1 MSVTLLVG
9 AVLFVITAQQTE
21 PSRQVTLVRS
31 TDLVRALK
39 RADAT
44 VEVQGRAPRDAF
56 PFFSPRATRLRVAG
70 DDVHVFQ
77 YATADEAVSE
87 ASQISVAGSPI
98 ATTQI
103 TWMSPPRFYRKDR
116 LIVLYVGTEPKVAH
130 ALEAV
135 LGPPFAG
142 LR

>member
-9 AVLFVITAQQTE
+9 AVLSVMTAQRTM
-21 PSRQVTLVRS
+21 PPRQATLESS

-39 RADAT
+39 RAGAT
-44 VEVQGRAPRDAF
+44 VEEHGRAPRDAF
-56 PFFSPRATRLRVAG
+56 PFFSPQATRLSVAG

-77 YATADEAVSE
+77 YATADEARRE
-87 ASQISVAGSPI
+87 ASHISAAGSPI

-116 LIVLYVGTEPKVAH
+116 LIVLYVGTEPDVAH

-135 LGPPFAG
+135 LGRPFAG